1 MKKNFFNYREMGQKV
16 LLTNDLGRYLF
27 LSREEFYRFLRDQLD
42 PQEEIT
48 QKLVDEF
55 FLYDG
60 SEYEFVERAGEA
72 FRMYRQNLFQ
82 GAALHIFVLT
92 KQCNQQC
99 VYCQASTELEHLTQM
114 SRETA
119 AKAVDIAL
127 QTTAQYV
134 TFEFQGGEPLMNF
147 DTLRFIV
154 EYAEEQNQSAGK
166 KLEFSVVTNLMLLDE
181 EKLDFLTEH
190 RVSICTSLD
199 GDEIL
204 HNKNRPYFQQNTFQ
218 ILQRKIRMIQDK
230 GTSVSAIQ
238 TTTRDSLSRYQEM
251 VDQYLAFGLNQIT
264 IRPLT
269 QLGYAAKNW
278 AKIGYTVDEFL
289 NFYRRS
295 LDYIIERNQ
304 QGTFILEGHARMFL
318 SKIFCRDAGN
328 YMELRSPCGGAIGQ
342 LAYYYNG
349 KVYSCDEA
357 RMLAEMGDDSF
368 CLGNVE
374 QDTYESIVSNPVCKT
389 IAKSSCLEGLAD
401 CDGCVYQ
408 PYCGTC
414 PVISY
419 ARYQTVYPSM
429 LQEYRCR
436 IYKGIQDILFEKLE
450 QQDEEVVEIFRRWCE

>member
-1 MKKNFFNYREMGQKV
+1 MKKNFFNYREMRQKV
-16 LLTNDLGRYLF
+16 LLTNDLGRYVF
-27 LSREEFYRFLRDQLD
+27 LSKEEFYRFLRDQLD

-48 QKLVDEF
+48 QRLMDEF

-72 FRMYRQNLFQ
+72 FRMYRRNLFQ

-99 VYCQASTELEHLTQM
+99 VYCQASTELERHTQM
-114 SRETA
+114 SGETA

-134 TFEFQGGEPLMNF
+134 TFEFQGGETLMNF
-147 DTLRFIV
+147 DTLQFIV
-154 EYAEEQNQSAGK
+154 EYAEEQNQSCGK
-166 KLEFSVVTNLMLLDE
+166 NLEFSVVTNLMLLDE
-181 EKLDFLTEH
+181 EKLEFLTKH
-190 RVSICTSLD
+190 GVSICTSLD

-204 HNKNRPYFQQNTFQ
+204 HNKNRPYFQQNTFE
-218 ILQRKIRMIQDK
+218 ILKKKIQMIQDK
-230 GTSVSAIQ
+230 GASVSAIQ
-238 TTTRDSLSRYQEM
+238 TTTRDSLPRYREM

-289 NFYRRS
+289 NFYRKS

>member
-16 LLTNDLGRYLF
+16 LLTNDLGRYVF
-27 LSREEFYRFLRDQLD
+27 LSKEEFYRFLRDQLD

-48 QKLVDEF
+48 QRLMDEF

-72 FRMYRQNLFQ
+72 FRMYRRNLFQ

-147 DTLRFIV
+147 DTLQFIV
-154 EYAEEQNQSAGK
+154 EYAEEQNQSCGK
-166 KLEFSVVTNLMLLDE
+166 NLEFSVVTNLMLLDE
-181 EKLDFLTEH
+181 EKLEFLTKH
-190 RVSICTSLD
+190 GVLICTSLD

-204 HNKNRPYFQQNTFQ
+204 HNKNRPYFQQNTFE
-218 ILQRKIRMIQDK
+218 ILKKKIQMIQDK
-230 GTSVSAIQ
+230 GASVSAIQ
-238 TTTRDSLSRYQEM
+238 TTTRDSLPRYREM

-278 AKIGYTVDEFL
+278 DKIGYTVNEFL

-374 QDTYESIVSNPVCKT
+374 QDTYESIVSNPVCKA
-389 IAKSSCLEGLAD
+389 IAKASCLEGLAD

>member
-1 MKKNFFNYREMGQKV
+1 MKKNFFNYREMRQKV
-16 LLTNDLGRYLF
+16 LLTNDLGRYVF
-27 LSREEFYRFLRDQLD
+27 LSKEEFYRFLRDQLD

-48 QKLVDEF
+48 QRLMDEF

-72 FRMYRQNLFQ
+72 FRMYRRNLFQ

-99 VYCQASTELEHLTQM
+99 VYCQASTELERHTQM
-114 SRETA
+114 SGETA

-147 DTLRFIV
+147 DTLKFIV
-154 EYAEEQNQSAGK
+154 EYAEEQNQSCGK
-166 KLEFSVVTNLMLLDE
+166 NLEFSVVTNLMLLDE
-181 EKLDFLTEH
+181 EKLEFLTKH
-190 RVSICTSLD
+190 GVSICTSLD

-204 HNKNRPYFQQNTFQ
+204 HNKNRPYFQQNTFE
-218 ILQRKIRMIQDK
+218 ILKKKIQMIQDK
-230 GTSVSAIQ
+230 GASVSAIQ
-238 TTTRDSLSRYQEM
+238 TTTRDSLPRYREM

-289 NFYRRS
+289 NFYRKS

>member
-1 MKKNFFNYREMGQKV
+1 MKKNFFNYREMRQKV
-16 LLTNDLGRYLF
+16 LLTNDLGRYVF
-27 LSREEFYRFLRDQLD
+27 LSKEEFYRFLRDQLD

-48 QKLVDEF
+48 QRLMDEF

-72 FRMYRQNLFQ
+72 FRMYRRNLFQ

-99 VYCQASTELEHLTQM
+99 VYCQASTELERHTQM
-114 SRETA
+114 SGETA

-147 DTLRFIV
+147 DTLKFIV
-154 EYAEEQNQSAGK
+154 EYAEEQNQSCGK
-166 KLEFSVVTNLMLLDE
+166 NLEFSVVTNLMLLDE
-181 EKLDFLTEH
+181 EKLEFLTKH
-190 RVSICTSLD
+190 GVSICTSLD

-204 HNKNRPYFQQNTFQ
+204 HNKNRPYFQQNTFE
-218 ILQRKIRMIQDK
+218 ILKKKIQMIQDK
-230 GTSVSAIQ
+230 GASVSAIQ
-238 TTTRDSLSRYQEM
+238 TTTRDSLPRYREM

-289 NFYRRS
+289 NFYRKS

-304 QGTFILEGHARMFL
+304 QGIFILEGHARMFL

-429 LQEYRCR
+429 FQEYRCR

>member
-1 MKKNFFNYREMGQKV
+1 MKKNFFNYREMRQKV
-16 LLTNDLGRYLF
+16 LLTNDLGRYVF
-27 LSREEFYRFLRDQLD
+27 LSKEEFYRFLRDQLD

-48 QKLVDEF
+48 QRLMDEF

-72 FRMYRQNLFQ
+72 FRMYRRNLFQ

-99 VYCQASTELEHLTQM
+99 VYCQASTELERHTQM
-114 SRETA
+114 SGETA

-147 DTLRFIV
+147 DTLQFIV
-154 EYAEEQNQSAGK
+154 EYAEEQNQSRGK
-166 KLEFSVVTNLMLLDE
+166 NLEFSVVTNLMLLDE
-181 EKLDFLTEH
+181 EKLEFLTKH
-190 RVSICTSLD
+190 GVSICTSLD

-204 HNKNRPYFQQNTFQ
+204 HNKNRPYFQQNTFEV
-218 ILQRKIRMIQDK
+218 LKKKIQMIQDK
-230 GTSVSAIQ
+230 GASVSAIQ
-238 TTTRDSLSRYQEM
+238 TTTRDSLPRYREM

-289 NFYRRS
+289 NFYRKS
-295 LDYIIERNQ
+295 LDYIIEQNQ

-389 IAKSSCLEGLAD
+389 IARSSCLEGLAD

>member
-16 LLTNDLGRYLF
+16 LLTNDLGRYVF
-27 LSREEFYRFLRDQLD
+27 LSKEEFYRFLRDQLD

-48 QKLVDEF
+48 QRLMDEF

-72 FRMYRQNLFQ
+72 FRMYRRNLFQ

-99 VYCQASTELEHLTQM
+99 VYCQASTELERHTQM
-114 SRETA
+114 SGETA

-147 DTLRFIV
+147 DTLQFIV
-154 EYAEEQNQSAGK
+154 EYAEEQNQSCGK
-166 KLEFSVVTNLMLLDE
+166 NLEFSVVTNLMLLDE
-181 EKLDFLTEH
+181 KKLEFLTKH
-190 RVSICTSLD
+190 GVSICTSLD

-204 HNKNRPYFQQNTFQ
+204 HNKNRPYFQQNTFE
-218 ILQRKIRMIQDK
+218 ILKKKIQMIQDK
-230 GTSVSAIQ
+230 GASVSAIQ
-238 TTTRDSLSRYQEM
+238 TTTRDSLPRYREM

-278 AKIGYTVDEFL
+278 DKIGYTVNEFL

-389 IAKSSCLEGLAD
+389 IAKASCLEGLAD

>member
-16 LLTNDLGRYLF
+16 LLTNDLGRYVF
-27 LSREEFYRFLRDQLD
+27 LSKEEFYRFLRDQLD

-48 QKLVDEF
+48 QRLMDEF

-72 FRMYRQNLFQ
+72 FRMYRRNLFQ

-99 VYCQASTELEHLTQM
+99 VYCQASTELERHTQM
-114 SRETA
+114 SGETA

-147 DTLRFIV
+147 DTLQFIV
-154 EYAEEQNQSAGK
+154 EYAEEQNQSCGK
-166 KLEFSVVTNLMLLDE
+166 NLEFSVVTNLMLLDE
-181 EKLDFLTEH
+181 EKLEFLTKH
-190 RVSICTSLD
+190 GVLICTSLD

-204 HNKNRPYFQQNTFQ
+204 HNKNRPYFQQNTFE
-218 ILQRKIRMIQDK
+218 ILKKKIQMIQDK
-230 GTSVSAIQ
+230 GASVSAIQ
-238 TTTRDSLSRYQEM
+238 TTTRDSLPRYREM

-357 RMLAEMGDDSF
+357 RMLAEMGDGSF

>member
-1 MKKNFFNYREMGQKV
+1 MKKNFFNYREMRQKV
-16 LLTNDLGRYLF
+16 LLTNDLGRYVF
-27 LSREEFYRFLRDQLD
+27 LSKEEFYRFLRDQLD

-48 QKLVDEF
+48 QRLMDEF

-60 SEYEFVERAGEA
+60 SEYEFVEQAGEA
-72 FRMYRQNLFQ
+72 FRMYRRNLFQ

-99 VYCQASTELEHLTQM
+99 VYCQASTELERHTQM
-114 SRETA
+114 SGETA

-147 DTLRFIV
+147 DTLQFIV
-154 EYAEEQNQSAGK
+154 EYAEEQNQSCGK
-166 KLEFSVVTNLMLLDE
+166 NLEFSVVTNLMLLDE
-181 EKLDFLTEH
+181 EKLEFLTKH
-190 RVSICTSLD
+190 GVSICTSLD

-204 HNKNRPYFQQNTFQ
+204 HNKNRPYFQQNTFE
-218 ILQRKIRMIQDK
+218 ILKKKIQMIQDK
-230 GTSVSAIQ
+230 GASVSAIQ
-238 TTTRDSLSRYQEM
+238 TTTRDSLPRYREM

-289 NFYRRS
+289 NFYRKS

>member
-27 LSREEFYRFLRDQLD
+27 LSREEFYRFLRDRLN

-48 QKLVDEF
+48 QRLVDEF

-72 FRMYRQNLFQ
+72 FRMYRRNLFQ

-99 VYCQASTELEHLTQM
+99 VYCQASTELEHQTKM
-114 SRETA
+114 SQETA

-147 DTLRFIV
+147 DTLQFIV
-154 EYAEEQNQSAGK
+154 EYAEEQNQSCGK
-166 KLEFSVVTNLMLLDE
+166 NLEFSVVTNLMLLDE
-181 EKLDFLTEH
+181 EKLEFLAEH
-190 RVSICTSLD
+190 KVSICTSLD

-218 ILQRKIRMIQDK
+218 ILKKKIQMLQEK
-230 GTSVSAIQ
+230 GASVSAIQ

-269 QLGYAAKNW
+269 QLGYAEKNW
-278 AKIGYTVDEFL
+278 DKIGYTTEEFL
-289 NFYRRS
+289 DFYRRS
-295 LDYIIERNQ
+295 LDYIIERNR
-304 QGTFILEGHARMFL
+304 QGQFILEGHARMFL

-368 CLGNVE
+368 CLGSVYK
-374 QDTYESIVSNPVCKT
+374 DDYESIVSKPVCKT
-389 IAKSSCLEGLAD
+389 IAKASCLEGLAD

-450 QQDEEVVEIFRRWCE
+450 QQDEEVMEIFRRWCE

>member
-1 MKKNFFNYREMGQKV
+1 MKKNFFNYREMRQKV
-16 LLTNDLGRYLF
+16 LLTNDLGRYVF
-27 LSREEFYRFLRDQLD
+27 LSKEEFYRFLRDQLD

-48 QKLVDEF
+48 QRLMDEF

-72 FRMYRQNLFQ
+72 FRMYRRNLFQ

-99 VYCQASTELEHLTQM
+99 VYCQASTELERHTQM
-114 SRETA
+114 SEETA

-147 DTLRFIV
+147 DTLKFIV
-154 EYAEEQNQSAGK
+154 EYAEEQNQSCGK
-166 KLEFSVVTNLMLLDE
+166 NLEFSVVTNLMLLDE
-181 EKLDFLTEH
+181 EKLEFLTKH
-190 RVSICTSLD
+190 GVSICTSLD

-204 HNKNRPYFQQNTFQ
+204 HNKNRPYFQQNTFE
-218 ILQRKIRMIQDK
+218 ILKKKIQMIQDK
-230 GTSVSAIQ
+230 GASVSAIQ
-238 TTTRDSLSRYQEM
+238 TTTRDSLPRYREM

-289 NFYRRS
+289 NFYRKS

-304 QGTFILEGHARMFL
+304 QGIFILEGHARMFL

-429 LQEYRCR
+429 FQEYRCR

>member
-1 MKKNFFNYREMGQKV
+1 MKKNFFNYIEMRQKV
-16 LLTNDLGRYLF
+16 LLTNDLGRYVF
-27 LSREEFYRFLRDQLD
+27 LSKEEFYRFLRDQLD

-48 QKLVDEF
+48 QRLMDEF

-72 FRMYRQNLFQ
+72 FRMYRRNLFQ

-99 VYCQASTELEHLTQM
+99 VYCQASTELERHTQM
-114 SRETA
+114 SGETA

-147 DTLRFIV
+147 DTLQFIV
-154 EYAEEQNQSAGK
+154 EYAEEQNQSCGK
-166 KLEFSVVTNLMLLDE
+166 NLEFSVVTNLMLLDE
-181 EKLDFLTEH
+181 EKLEFLTKH
-190 RVSICTSLD
+190 GVSICTSLD

-204 HNKNRPYFQQNTFQ
+204 HNKNRPYFQQNTFE
-218 ILQRKIRMIQDK
+218 ILKKKIQMIQDK
-230 GTSVSAIQ
+230 GASVSAIQ
-238 TTTRDSLSRYQEM
+238 TTTRDSLPRYREM

-289 NFYRRS
+289 NFYRKS

>member
-1 MKKNFFNYREMGQKV
+1 MKKNFFNYKEMGQKV
-16 LLTNDLGRYLF
+16 LLTNDLGRYVF

-48 QKLVDEF
+48 QRLMDEF

-72 FRMYRQNLFQ
+72 FRMYRRNLFQ

-99 VYCQASTELEHLTQM
+99 VYCQASTDLERHTQM
-114 SRETA
+114 SEATA
-119 AKAVDIAL
+119 AKAVEIAL

-147 DTLRFIV
+147 DTLQFIV
-154 EYAEEQNQSAGK
+154 EYAEEQNQSRGK
-166 KLEFSVVTNLMLLDE
+166 NLEFSVVTNLMLLDE
-181 EKLDFLTEH
+181 EKLEFLTKH
-190 RVSICTSLD
+190 GVSICTSLD
-199 GDEIL
+199 GDEVL
-204 HNKNRPYFQQNTFQ
+204 HNKNRPYFQQNTFE
-218 ILQRKIRMIQDK
+218 ILKKKIRMIQDK

-238 TTTRDSLSRYQEM
+238 TTTRDSLSRYREM

-278 AKIGYTVDEFL
+278 DKIGYTVGEFL

-295 LDYIIERNQ
+295 LDYIIELNK

-318 SKIFCRDAGN
+318 SKIFCMDAGN

-389 IAKSSCLEGLAD
+389 IAKASCLEGLAD
-401 CDGCVYQ
+401 CNSCVYQ

-450 QQDEEVVEIFRRWCE
+450 QQDEEVMEIFRRWCE

>member
-1 MKKNFFNYREMGQKV
+1 MKKNFFNYGEMRQKV
-16 LLTNDLGRYLF
+16 LLTNDLGRYVF
-27 LSREEFYRFLRDQLD
+27 LSKEEFYRFLRDQLD

-48 QKLVDEF
+48 QRLMDEF

-72 FRMYRQNLFQ
+72 FRMYRRNLFQ

-99 VYCQASTELEHLTQM
+99 VYCQASTELERHTQM
-114 SRETA
+114 SGETA

-147 DTLRFIV
+147 DTLQFIV
-154 EYAEEQNQSAGK
+154 EYAEEQNQSCGK
-166 KLEFSVVTNLMLLDE
+166 NLEFSVVTNLMLLDE
-181 EKLDFLTEH
+181 EKLEFLTKH
-190 RVSICTSLD
+190 GVSICTSLD

-204 HNKNRPYFQQNTFQ
+204 HNKNRPYFQQNTFE
-218 ILQRKIRMIQDK
+218 ILKKKIQMIQDK
-230 GTSVSAIQ
+230 GASVSAIQ
-238 TTTRDSLSRYQEM
+238 TTTRDSLPRYREM

-289 NFYRRS
+289 NFYRKS

-304 QGTFILEGHARMFL
+304 QGIFILEGHARMFL

-389 IAKSSCLEGLAD
+389 IARSSCLEGLAD

>member
-1 MKKNFFNYREMGQKV
+1 MKKNFFNYREMRQKV
-16 LLTNDLGRYLF
+16 LLTNDLGRYVF
-27 LSREEFYRFLRDQLD
+27 LSKEEFYRFLRDQLD

-48 QKLVDEF
+48 QRLMDEF

-72 FRMYRQNLFQ
+72 FRMYRRNLFQ

-99 VYCQASTELEHLTQM
+99 VYCQASTELERHTQM
-114 SRETA
+114 SGETA

-147 DTLRFIV
+147 DTLQFIV
-154 EYAEEQNQSAGK
+154 EYAEEQNQSCGK
-166 KLEFSVVTNLMLLDE
+166 NLEFSVVTNLMMLDE
-181 EKLDFLTEH
+181 EKLEFLTKH
-190 RVSICTSLD
+190 GVSICTSLD

-204 HNKNRPYFQQNTFQ
+204 HNKNRPYFQQNTFE
-218 ILQRKIRMIQDK
+218 ILKKKIQMIQDK
-230 GTSVSAIQ
+230 GASVSAIQ
-238 TTTRDSLSRYQEM
+238 TTTRDSLPRYREM

-289 NFYRRS
+289 NFYRKS
-295 LDYIIERNQ
+295 LDYIIEQNQ

-389 IAKSSCLEGLAD
+389 IARSSCLEGLAD

>member
-1 MKKNFFNYREMGQKV
+1 MKKNFFNYREMRQKV
-16 LLTNDLGRYLF
+16 LLTNDLGRYVF
-27 LSREEFYRFLRDQLD
+27 LSKEEFYRFLRDQLD

-48 QKLVDEF
+48 QRLMDEF
-55 FLYDG
+55 FLYEG

-72 FRMYRQNLFQ
+72 FRMYRRNLFQ

-99 VYCQASTELEHLTQM
+99 VYCQASTELERHTQM
-114 SRETA
+114 SGETA

-147 DTLRFIV
+147 DTLQFIV
-154 EYAEEQNQSAGK
+154 EYAEEQNQSCGK
-166 KLEFSVVTNLMLLDE
+166 NLEFSVVTNLMLLDE
-181 EKLDFLTEH
+181 EKLEFLTKH
-190 RVSICTSLD
+190 GVSICTSLD

-204 HNKNRPYFQQNTFQ
+204 HNKNRPYFQQNTFE
-218 ILQRKIRMIQDK
+218 ILKKKIQMIQDK
-230 GTSVSAIQ
+230 GASVSAIQ
-238 TTTRDSLSRYQEM
+238 TTTRDSLPRYREM

-289 NFYRRS
+289 NFYRKS

-357 RMLAEMGDDSF
+357 RMLAEMEDDSF

>member
-16 LLTNDLGRYLF
+16 LLTNDLGRYVF
-27 LSREEFYRFLRDQLD
+27 LSKEEFYRFLRDQLD

-48 QKLVDEF
+48 QRLMDEF

-72 FRMYRQNLFQ
+72 FRMYRRNLFQ

-99 VYCQASTELEHLTQM
+99 VYCQASTELERHTQM
-114 SRETA
+114 SGETA

-147 DTLRFIV
+147 DTLQFIV
-154 EYAEEQNQSAGK
+154 EYAEEQNQSCGK
-166 KLEFSVVTNLMLLDE
+166 NLEFSVVTNLMLLDE
-181 EKLDFLTEH
+181 KKLEFLTKH
-190 RVSICTSLD
+190 GVSICTSLD

-204 HNKNRPYFQQNTFQ
+204 HNKNRPYFQQNTFE
-218 ILQRKIRMIQDK
+218 ILKKKIQMIQDK
-230 GTSVSAIQ
+230 GASVSAIQ
-238 TTTRDSLSRYQEM
+238 TTTRDSLPRYREM

-278 AKIGYTVDEFL
+278 DKIGYTVDEFL

-304 QGTFILEGHARMFL
+304 QGTFILEGHARMFF

-389 IAKSSCLEGLAD
+389 IAKASCLEGLAD

>member
-1 MKKNFFNYREMGQKV
+1 MKKNFFNYREMRQKV
-16 LLTNDLGRYLF
+16 LLTNDLGRYVF
-27 LSREEFYRFLRDQLD
+27 LSKEEFYRFLRDQLD

-48 QKLVDEF
+48 QRLMDEF

-72 FRMYRQNLFQ
+72 FRMYRRNLFQ

-99 VYCQASTELEHLTQM
+99 VYCQASTELERHTQM
-114 SRETA
+114 SGETA

-147 DTLRFIV
+147 DTLQFIV
-154 EYAEEQNQSAGK
+154 EYAEEQNQSCGK
-166 KLEFSVVTNLMLLDE
+166 NLEFSVVTNLMLLDE
-181 EKLDFLTEH
+181 EKLEFLTKH
-190 RVSICTSLD
+190 GVSICTSLD

-204 HNKNRPYFQQNTFQ
+204 HNKNRPYFQQNTFE
-218 ILQRKIRMIQDK
+218 ILKKKIQMIQDK
-230 GTSVSAIQ
+230 GASVSAIQ
-238 TTTRDSLSRYQEM
+238 TTTRDSLPRYREM

-278 AKIGYTVDEFL
+278 DKIGYTVDEFL

>member
-1 MKKNFFNYREMGQKV
+1 MKKNFFNYREMRQKV
-16 LLTNDLGRYLF
+16 LLTNDLGRYVF
-27 LSREEFYRFLRDQLD
+27 LSKEEFYRFLRDQLD
-42 PQEEIT
+42 PREEIT
-48 QKLVDEF
+48 KRLMDEF

-72 FRMYRQNLFQ
+72 FRMYRRNLFQ

-99 VYCQASTELEHLTQM
+99 VYCQASTELERHTQM
-114 SRETA
+114 SGETA

-147 DTLRFIV
+147 DTLQFIV
-154 EYAEEQNQSAGK
+154 EYAEEQNQSCGK
-166 KLEFSVVTNLMLLDE
+166 NLEFSVVTNLMLLDE
-181 EKLDFLTEH
+181 EKLEFLTKH
-190 RVSICTSLD
+190 GVSICTSLD

-204 HNKNRPYFQQNTFQ
+204 HNKNRPYFQQNTFE
-218 ILQRKIRMIQDK
+218 ILKKKIQMIQDK
-230 GTSVSAIQ
+230 GASVSAIQ
-238 TTTRDSLSRYQEM
+238 TTTRDSLPRYREM

-289 NFYRRS
+289 NFYRKS

-389 IAKSSCLEGLAD
+389 IAKSSCLEGLVD

>member
-1 MKKNFFNYREMGQKV
+1 MKKNFFNYREMRQKV
-16 LLTNDLGRYLF
+16 LLTNDLGRYVF
-27 LSREEFYRFLRDQLD
+27 LSKEEFYRFLRDQLD

-48 QKLVDEF
+48 QRLMDEF

-72 FRMYRQNLFQ
+72 FRMYRRNLFQ

-99 VYCQASTELEHLTQM
+99 VYCQASTELERHTQM
-114 SRETA
+114 SGETA

-147 DTLRFIV
+147 DTLKFIV
-154 EYAEEQNQSAGK
+154 EYAEEQNQSCGK
-166 KLEFSVVTNLMLLDE
+166 NLEFSVVTNLMLLDE
-181 EKLDFLTEH
+181 EKLEFLTKH
-190 RVSICTSLD
+190 GVSICTSLD

-204 HNKNRPYFQQNTFQ
+204 HNKNRPYFQQNTFD
-218 ILQRKIRMIQDK
+218 ILKKKIQMIQDK
-230 GTSVSAIQ
+230 GASVSAIQ
-238 TTTRDSLSRYQEM
+238 TTTRDSLPRYREM

-389 IAKSSCLEGLAD
+389 IARSSCLEGLAD

>member
-1 MKKNFFNYREMGQKV
+1 MKKNFFNYREMRQKV
-16 LLTNDLGRYLF
+16 LLTNDLGRYVF
-27 LSREEFYRFLRDQLD
+27 LSKEEFYRFLRDQLD

-48 QKLVDEF
+48 QRLMDEF

-72 FRMYRQNLFQ
+72 FRMYRRNLFQ

-99 VYCQASTELEHLTQM
+99 VYCQASTELERHTQM
-114 SRETA
+114 SGETA

-147 DTLRFIV
+147 DTLQFIV
-154 EYAEEQNQSAGK
+154 EYAEEQNQSRGK
-166 KLEFSVVTNLMLLDE
+166 NLEFSVVTNLMLLDE
-181 EKLDFLTEH
+181 EKLEFLTKH
-190 RVSICTSLD
+190 GVSICTSLD

-204 HNKNRPYFQQNTFQ
+204 HNKNIHYFQQNTFE
-218 ILQRKIRMIQDK
+218 IMKKKIQMIQDK
-230 GTSVSAIQ
+230 GASVSAIQ
-238 TTTRDSLSRYQEM
+238 TTTRDSLPRYREM

-289 NFYRRS
+289 NFYRKS
-295 LDYIIERNQ
+295 LDYIIEQNQ

-389 IAKSSCLEGLAD
+389 IARSSCLEGLAD

>member
-1 MKKNFFNYREMGQKV
+1 MKKNFFNYREMRQKV
-16 LLTNDLGRYLF
+16 LLTNDLGRYVF
-27 LSREEFYRFLRDQLD
+27 LSKEEFYRFLRDQLD

-48 QKLVDEF
+48 QRLMDEF

-72 FRMYRQNLFQ
+72 FRMYRRNLFQ

-99 VYCQASTELEHLTQM
+99 VYCQASTELERHTQM
-114 SRETA
+114 SGETA

-147 DTLRFIV
+147 DTLQFIV
-154 EYAEEQNQSAGK
+154 EYAEEQNQSCGK
-166 KLEFSVVTNLMLLDE
+166 NLEFSVVTNLMLLDE
-181 EKLDFLTEH
+181 EKLEFLTKH
-190 RVSICTSLD
+190 GVSICTSLD

-204 HNKNRPYFQQNTFQ
+204 HNKNRPYFQQNTFE
-218 ILQRKIRMIQDK
+218 ILKKKIQMIQDK
-230 GTSVSAIQ
+230 GASVSAIQ
-238 TTTRDSLSRYQEM
+238 TTTRDSLPRYREM

-289 NFYRRS
+289 NFYRKS
-295 LDYIIERNQ
+295 LDYIIEQNQ

-389 IAKSSCLEGLAD
+389 IARSSCLEGLAD

>member
-1 MKKNFFNYREMGQKV
+1 MKKNFFNYREMRQKV
-16 LLTNDLGRYLF
+16 LLTNDLGRYVF
-27 LSREEFYRFLRDQLD
+27 LSKEEFYRFLRDQLD

-48 QKLVDEF
+48 QRLMDEF

-72 FRMYRQNLFQ
+72 FRMYRRNLFQ

-99 VYCQASTELEHLTQM
+99 VYCQASTELERHTQM
-114 SRETA
+114 SGETA

-147 DTLRFIV
+147 DTLQFIV
-154 EYAEEQNQSAGK
+154 EYAEEQNQSRGK
-166 KLEFSVVTNLMLLDE
+166 NLEFSVVTNLMLLDE
-181 EKLDFLTEH
+181 EKLEFLTKH
-190 RVSICTSLD
+190 GVSICTSLD

-204 HNKNRPYFQQNTFQ
+204 HNKNRPYFQQNTFE
-218 ILQRKIRMIQDK
+218 ILKKKIQMIQDK
-230 GTSVSAIQ
+230 GASVSAIQ
-238 TTTRDSLSRYQEM
+238 TTTRDSLPRYREM

-289 NFYRRS
+289 NFYRKS
-295 LDYIIERNQ
+295 LDYIIEQNQ

-389 IAKSSCLEGLAD
+389 IARSSCLEGLAD

>member
-1 MKKNFFNYREMGQKV
+1 MKKNFFNYREMRQKV
-16 LLTNDLGRYLF
+16 LLTNDLGRYVF
-27 LSREEFYRFLRDQLD
+27 LSKEEFYRFLRDQLD

-48 QKLVDEF
+48 QRLMDEF

-72 FRMYRQNLFQ
+72 FRMYRRNLFQ

-99 VYCQASTELEHLTQM
+99 VYCQASTELERHTQM
-114 SRETA
+114 SGETA

-147 DTLRFIV
+147 DTLQFIV
-154 EYAEEQNQSAGK
+154 EYAEEQNQSCGK
-166 KLEFSVVTNLMLLDE
+166 NLEFSVVTNLMLLDE
-181 EKLDFLTEH
+181 EKLEFLTKH
-190 RVSICTSLD
+190 GVSICTSLD

-204 HNKNRPYFQQNTFQ
+204 HNKNRPYFQQNTFE
-218 ILQRKIRMIQDK
+218 ILKKKIQMIQDK
-230 GTSVSAIQ
+230 GASVSAIQ
-238 TTTRDSLSRYQEM
+238 TTTRDSLPRYREM

-289 NFYRRS
+289 NFYRKS

>member
-1 MKKNFFNYREMGQKV
+1 MKKNFFNYREMRQKV
-16 LLTNDLGRYLF
+16 LLTNDLGRYVF
-27 LSREEFYRFLRDQLD
+27 LSKEEFYRFLRDQLD

-48 QKLVDEF
+48 QRLMDEF

-72 FRMYRQNLFQ
+72 FRMYRRNLFQ

-99 VYCQASTELEHLTQM
+99 VYCQASTELERHTQM
-114 SRETA
+114 SGETA

-147 DTLRFIV
+147 DTLQFIV
-154 EYAEEQNQSAGK
+154 EYAEEQNQSCGK
-166 KLEFSVVTNLMLLDE
+166 NLEFSVVTNLMLLDE
-181 EKLDFLTEH
+181 EKLEFLTKH
-190 RVSICTSLD
+190 GVSICTSLD

-204 HNKNRPYFQQNTFQ
+204 HNKNRPYFQQNTFE
-218 ILQRKIRMIQDK
+218 ILKKKIQMIQDK
-230 GTSVSAIQ
+230 GASVSAIQ
-238 TTTRDSLSRYQEM
+238 TTTRDSLPRYREM

>member
-1 MKKNFFNYREMGQKV
+1 MKKNFFNYREMRQKV
-16 LLTNDLGRYLF
+16 LLTNDLGRYVF
-27 LSREEFYRFLRDQLD
+27 LSKEEFYRFLRDQLD

-48 QKLVDEF
+48 QRLMDEF

-72 FRMYRQNLFQ
+72 FRMYRRNLFQ

-99 VYCQASTELEHLTQM
+99 VYCQASTELERHTQM
-114 SRETA
+114 SGETA

-147 DTLRFIV
+147 DTLQFIV
-154 EYAEEQNQSAGK
+154 EYAEEQNQSCGK
-166 KLEFSVVTNLMLLDE
+166 NLEFSVVTNLMLLDE
-181 EKLDFLTEH
+181 EKLEFLTKH
-190 RVSICTSLD
+190 GVSICTSLD

-204 HNKNRPYFQQNTFQ
+204 HNKNRPYFQQNTFE
-218 ILQRKIRMIQDK
+218 ILKKKIQMIQDK
-230 GTSVSAIQ
+230 GASVSAIQ
-238 TTTRDSLSRYQEM
+238 TTTRDSLPRYREM

-289 NFYRRS
+289 NFYRKS

-389 IAKSSCLEGLAD
+389 IARSSCLEGLAD

>member
-16 LLTNDLGRYLF
+16 LLTNDLGRYVF
-27 LSREEFYRFLRDQLD
+27 LSKEEFYRFLRDQLD

-48 QKLVDEF
+48 QRLMDEF

-60 SEYEFVERAGEA
+60 NEYEFVERAGEA
-72 FRMYRQNLFQ
+72 FRMYRRNLFQ

-99 VYCQASTELEHLTQM
+99 VYCQASTELERHTQM
-114 SRETA
+114 SGETA

-147 DTLRFIV
+147 DTLQFIV
-154 EYAEEQNQSAGK
+154 EYAEEQNQSCGK
-166 KLEFSVVTNLMLLDE
+166 NLEFSVVTNLMLLDE
-181 EKLDFLTEH
+181 KKLEFLTKH
-190 RVSICTSLD
+190 GVSICTSLD

-204 HNKNRPYFQQNTFQ
+204 HNKNRPYFQQNTFE
-218 ILQRKIRMIQDK
+218 ILKKKIQMIQDK
-230 GTSVSAIQ
+230 GASVSAIQ
-238 TTTRDSLSRYQEM
+238 TTTRDSLPRYREM

-278 AKIGYTVDEFL
+278 DKIGYTVNEFL

-304 QGTFILEGHARMFL
+304 QGSFILEGHARMFL

-389 IAKSSCLEGLAD
+389 IAKASCLEGLAD

>member
-16 LLTNDLGRYLF
+16 LLTNDLGRYVF
-27 LSREEFYRFLRDQLD
+27 LSKEEFYRFLRDQLD
-42 PQEEIT
+42 PHEEIT
-48 QKLVDEF
+48 QRLMDEF

-72 FRMYRQNLFQ
+72 FRMYRRNLFQ

-147 DTLRFIV
+147 DTLQFIV
-154 EYAEEQNQSAGK
+154 EYAEEQNQSCGK
-166 KLEFSVVTNLMLLDE
+166 NLEFSVVTNLMLLDE
-181 EKLDFLTEH
+181 KKLEFLTKH
-190 RVSICTSLD
+190 GVSICTSLD

-204 HNKNRPYFQQNTFQ
+204 HNKNRPYFQQNTFE
-218 ILQRKIRMIQDK
+218 ILKKKIQMIQDK
-230 GTSVSAIQ
+230 GASVSAIQ
-238 TTTRDSLSRYQEM
+238 TTTRDSLPRYREM

-278 AKIGYTVDEFL
+278 DKIGYTVDEFL

-304 QGTFILEGHARMFL
+304 QGTFILEGHARMFF

-389 IAKSSCLEGLAD
+389 IAKASCLEGLAD

>member
-16 LLTNDLGRYLF
+16 LLTNDLGRYVF
-27 LSREEFYRFLRDQLD
+27 LSKEEFYRFLRDQLD

-48 QKLVDEF
+48 QRLMDEF

-72 FRMYRQNLFQ
+72 FRMYRRNLFQ

-99 VYCQASTELEHLTQM
+99 VYCQASTELERHTQM
-114 SRETA
+114 SGETA

-147 DTLRFIV
+147 DTLQFIV
-154 EYAEEQNQSAGK
+154 EYAEEQNQSCGK
-166 KLEFSVVTNLMLLDE
+166 NLEFSVVTNLMLLDE
-181 EKLDFLTEH
+181 EKLEFLTKH
-190 RVSICTSLD
+190 GVLICTSLD

-204 HNKNRPYFQQNTFQ
+204 HNKNRPYFQQNTFE
-218 ILQRKIRMIQDK
+218 ILKKKIQMIQDK
-230 GTSVSAIQ
+230 GASVSAIQ
-238 TTTRDSLSRYQEM
+238 TTTRDSLPRYREM

-278 AKIGYTVDEFL
+278 DKIGYTVNEFL